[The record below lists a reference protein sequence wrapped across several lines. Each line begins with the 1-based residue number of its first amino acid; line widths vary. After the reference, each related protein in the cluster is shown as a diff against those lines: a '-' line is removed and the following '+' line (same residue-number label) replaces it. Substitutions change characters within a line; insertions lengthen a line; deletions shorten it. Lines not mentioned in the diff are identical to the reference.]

1 MAEEDVNFIEQ
12 MAKSME
18 KLADSLEDYFKKK
31 DIEKFNKTKKTML
44 DIQRK
49 IAEAANAI

>member
-12 MAKSME
+12 MTKSME
-18 KLADSLEDYFKKK
+18 KLADSLEDFFKKR
-31 DIEKFNKTKKTML
+31 DVGNFNKTKKTML

-49 IAEAANAI
+49 ISETTNDI

>member
-1 MAEEDVNFIEQ
+1 MERDASFLEQ

-18 KLADSLEDYFKKK
+18 DLETSLEDYFKKR
-31 DIEKFNKTKKTML
+31 DVENFNKTKKTMI

-49 IAEAANAI
+49 ILGAINAI